1 MPEDVRGGQKGED
14 GCFKQDGGMH
24 IIMEYVML
32 EGMERESVWERERE
46 KGRGEV
52 EVEVEVEEDKA
63 STVVPQAVR
72 HTSGRTFDM
81 GEIKRYQWLAQYIHQ
96 RT

>member
-1 MPEDVRGGQKGED
+1 
-14 GCFKQDGGMH
+14 MH

-63 STVVPQAVR
+63 YISA
-72 HTSGRTFDM
+72 SG
-81 GEIKRYQWLAQYIHQ
+81 IKA
-96 RT
+96 

>member
-1 MPEDVRGGQKGED
+1 MPEDVREGGKREKTVVSCRMEECISSWSMLCWKGWR
-14 GCFKQDGGMH
+14 GRVCG
-24 IIMEYVML
+24 
-32 EGMERESVWERERE
+32 RERE

>member
-1 MPEDVRGGQKGED
+1 
-14 GCFKQDGGMH
+14 MH

-81 GEIKRYQWLAQYIHQ
+81 QEIKRYRWLAQYIHQ